1 MTVIKATNLPFAISK
16 EEITQFCQKNG
27 IAKLSLF
34 GSVLRQDFR
43 PDSDVD
49 ILVSF
54 LSDRKVSFLDL
65 ARMERELSVLFSGRK
80 IDLRTPKELSPYI
93 RDLVINEAVVQYG
106 N

>member
-1 MTVIKATNLPFAISK
+1 MTAVKATNLPFAISK
-16 EEITQFCQKNG
+16 EELTQFCQKNG

-49 ILVSF
+49 VLVNF

-65 ARMERELSVLFSGRK
+65 ARIERELSVLFAGRK

-93 RDLVINEAVVQYG
+93 RDRVINEALVQYG